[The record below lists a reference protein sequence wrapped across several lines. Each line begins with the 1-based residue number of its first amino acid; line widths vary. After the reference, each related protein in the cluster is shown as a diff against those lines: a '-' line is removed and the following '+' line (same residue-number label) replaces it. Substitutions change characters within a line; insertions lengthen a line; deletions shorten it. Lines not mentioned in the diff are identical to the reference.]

1 MNDMVVHQNQL
12 TARDIRANVNLVQ
25 EVMREVMKDNVH
37 YGVIPGT
44 KKPTLYKSGAEVLC
58 VTFRVADI
66 YVTEDLSTPD
76 CFRYRVICS
85 GIHQTTGFTLG
96 SGVGECSSDE
106 EKYKWRKPVHNN
118 EYEAVPE
125 NRRRLKYNKDG
136 GTWKQVRT
144 EPADLANTILKM
156 AAKRAK
162 IAMTLNVIAASDC
175 FTQDIEDL
183 PEEMRGDEQPAR
195 EVKPIE
201 YWSAEE
207 FDKNLPAW
215 SKPIQSGSKN
225 ADYMIEFI
233 CQRKQLTEEQK
244 STIRAVKVSM
254 AKSALATPEQ
264 LEDIIVKAGEAT
276 ITMAEILKQFDIAD
290 GDKIPASQVDA
301 ILAFISDPA
310 GSK

>member
-1 MNDMVVHQNQL
+1 MNDMVIHQSNQL

-106 EKYKWRKPVHNN
+106 DKYKWRKPVHNN

-162 IAMTLNVIAASDC
+162 IAMTLNVTAASDC

-183 PEEMRGDEQPAR
+183 PEEMRGDDESNAAANAVIAELRERLLNLVPSCADKDALTALWNSGVAQIKPTGDKPLYDAFKAAIGAR
-195 EVKPIE
+195 GKVLADIPKVEKPVVDDPFVRE
-201 YWSAEE
+201 MEA
-207 FDKNLPAW
+207 A
-215 SKPIQSGSKN
+215 
-225 ADYMIEFI
+225 
-233 CQRKQLTEEQK
+233 
-244 STIRAVKVSM
+244 
-254 AKSALATPEQ
+254 
-264 LEDIIVKAGEAT
+264 EAT
-276 ITMAEILKQFDIAD
+276 Q
-290 GDKIPASQVDA
+290 
-301 ILAFISDPA
+301 
-310 GSK
+310 